1 MEGYVL
7 TMDGCL
13 RLNDVLQKKM
23 ASDLPGEVV
32 DVLDSLMG
40 SDVKGKL
47 KVLAVQSCPGQD
59 VDS

>member
-47 KVLAVQSCPGQD
+47 KVLDVQSCPGQD